1 MEEQKSELLPRFEES
16 AAPPPERVPVTVEM
30 DADLL
35 AWLKEQPT
43 DWQREINNS
52 VRFIME
58 MASAPVPPPH
68 PDIEADFIPDF
79 NP

>member
-35 AWLKEQPT
+35 DWLKAQPT
-43 DWQREINNS
+43 DWQREINNLA
-52 VRFIME
+52 RFFME
-58 MASAPVPPPH
+58 TSNAPVPPPQ
-68 PDIEADFIPDF
+68 DYDLEADYVPF
-79 NP
+79 

>member
-1 MEEQKSELLPRFEES
+1 MEEQKTGLLPEFEES
-16 AAPPPERVPVTVEM
+16 ATPPPERVTVSLDM

-58 MASAPVPPPH
+58 MANAPVPPH
-68 PDIEADFIPDF
+68 PDIDADYIPDF